1 MKHITKL
8 QHLRG
13 QIAILRNEHITDVMN
28 DPVEFE
34 KIAIAHDAARVMAT
48 VVELAQSAHQLSA
61 DLAERLAKRPGVD
74 EGEDERPPKRRRV
87 SADSDQASRSVQ
99 RVQEVMLDVACG
111 LYLHTK
117 GDVAT
122 FMSCATARMYD
133 DDIGPPNRI
142 EALRE
147 QLESRGISTI
157 GFGADPSAAQES
169 CRPSAALQR
178 QAYTP
183 LPNADG
189 ITDNTQPPDSQVIGD
204 LERQDNS

>member
-8 QHLRG
+8 QHLRS
-13 QIAILRNEHITDVMN
+13 QIAILRNEHITAVMN

-34 KIAIAHDAARVMAT
+34 KIAIAHDAARVMAM

-61 DLAERLAKRPGVD
+61 DLAERLANPGVD

-122 FMSCATARMYD
+122 FINCATARMCD

-142 EALRE
+142 EVLHE

-157 GFGADPSAAQES
+157 GFGEDLSAAQES

-178 QAYTP
+178 QADTP

-189 ITDNTQPPDSQVIGD
+189 ITDDTQPPDSQVIGS
-204 LERQDNS
+204 LE